1 MTINLKYRPDI
12 DGLRAISIILVVA
25 FHAFPDNVPG
35 GFIGVDVFFVISGYL
50 ITLII
55 LNQINE
61 GSFSFLKFFAHRV
74 RRIFPA
80 LIFLFITL
88 IVVGWYCLLDD
99 ELRMLGKHIAAGAG
113 FISNFIYWNEAGY
126 FDSEAN
132 NKPLLQLW
140 SLGIEMQFYIFWP
153 FLLLIFCKWR
163 VRLSHIFIAIGIIS
177 FSYNMYQRYHDT
189 SGDFFSPHTRLW
201 ELVIGAFIASLLYET
216 GTLSNLFKKFQ
227 SQKLLINTSSILGLG
242 FIVFGVYWCS
252 SMKQY
257 PGYLALL
264 PTLGSALIIISG
276 SNSCLNSKVLA
287 SRGLVIIGLIS
298 YPLYLWHWSL
308 LSLARII
315 NSQEVSVTMRM
326 TIVFLSLLLSIFTY
340 LLIEKPF
347 RNGRDNH
354 FKTYALLFLM
364 IACGLTGFYFSKLET
379 FNSRVASAPT
389 INYPGDIGHTEIY
402 QYMNKHF
409 YPCEP
414 EVLRPKTIEGEPLRC
429 YQSKKG
435 PADIAIIGDSHA
447 EHLFIGLAEELSNKN
462 VVYFLRNGIPVVSN
476 ADFSDIFNHINVEPS
491 IRKVILTFCF
501 YCRDRQD
508 LSNKLVETAQ
518 MLVTSGKQ
526 VYLTDDVPYF
536 TFDPKFC
543 KFQRPLSSERNC
555 SEKRLYFDR
564 QYLLYKPIL
573 NEVMKIDPRINV
585 IETSKFFCDE
595 SKCKME
601 MDGLLLY
608 RDKNHL
614 NINGSKYVGHLINL
628 NAPSLGRD

>member
-1 MTINLKYRPDI
+1 MTVPPIYRPEI

-25 FHAFPDNVPG
+25 FHAFPDVVPG

-55 LNQINE
+55 LNQIYE
-61 GSFSFLKFFAHRV
+61 GSFGFLKFFARRV

-80 LIFLFITL
+80 LIFLFVTL
-88 IVVGWYCLLDD
+88 IVMGWYCLLDD

-113 FISNFIYWNEAGY
+113 FISNFIYWGEAGY
-126 FDSEAN
+126 FDGDAN

-140 SLGIEMQFYIFWP
+140 SLGIEEQFYIFWP
-153 FLLLIFCKWR
+153 FLLLILCKWR
-163 VRLSHIFIAIGIIS
+163 VRLPHIFIAIGIIS
-177 FSYNMYQRYHDT
+177 FSYNMHQRYHDT
-189 SGDFFSPHTRLW
+189 PGDFFSPYTRFW
-201 ELVIGAFIASLLYET
+201 ELVIGAFIASLLFET
-216 GTLSNLFKKFQ
+216 GTVSTLFKKFQ
-227 SQKLLINTSSILGLG
+227 SQKILINTSSILGLS
-242 FIVFGVYWCS
+242 FIVFGVNWCS

-264 PTLGSALIIISG
+264 PTLGSALIIVSG
-276 SNSCLNSKVLA
+276 PNSCLNSKVLA
-287 SRGLVIIGLIS
+287 SRGLVVIGLIS

-315 NSQEVSVTMRM
+315 NSQEISITMRIA
-326 TIVFLSLLLSIFTY
+326 IVFLSLLLSIFTY
-340 LLIEKPF
+340 LFIEKPI
-347 RNGRDNH
+347 RNGRSNRL
-354 FKTYALLFLM
+354 KTYALCFLM
-364 IACGLTGFYFSKLET
+364 IACGLTGFYFSRLET
-379 FNSRVASAPT
+379 FNSRAASAPT

-414 EVLRPKTIEGEPLRC
+414 EVLRPKVVEGDPLRC

-435 PADIAIIGDSHA
+435 AADVAVIGDSHA
-447 EHLFIGLAEELSNKN
+447 EHLFIGLAEGLSNKN

-476 ADFSDIFNHINVEPS
+476 ADFSDIFNYINSEPS
-491 IRKVILTFCF
+491 VRKVILTFCF
-501 YCRDRQD
+501 YCRDRKD
-508 LSNKLVETAQ
+508 LSKNLLETAQ
-518 MLVTSGKQ
+518 MLVMNGKQ

-543 KFQRPLSSERNC
+543 KFQRPLSSEKNC
-555 SEKRLYFDR
+555 SEERVYFDR
-564 QYLLYKPIL
+564 EYLLYKPIL
-573 NEVMKIDPRINV
+573 NEVLKIDPRINI

-601 MDGLLLY
+601 MDDLLLY

-614 NINGSKYVGHLINL
+614 NINGSKFVGHLINL
-628 NAPSLGRD
+628 KVPRLGED